1 VTRSSVPFIIGPL
14 AIGSSSDVLA
24 ARQRVRD
31 AAAHLGFDHFE
42 QVQIATGIS
51 EVGREITASGGGE
64 LAVWISESRP
74 RRLVVGASGVP
85 SAAEDGANAHA
96 GIAAAHRLLGPPVDL
111 DASGWS
117 LTFSRLLPRS
127 APADLTHALTKTTTD
142 PLQELQRQHT
152 DLLVLL
158 EKVRL
163 RDSELEDLNREL
175 EETNRGVL
183 ALYAELDEKVES
195 ARDASN
201 ERSRFL
207 SNVTHELRTPLS
219 SILALCRLLLAKNE
233 GALASEQVKQI
244 GYIEKSAQDL
254 LDFVSDLLDLAK
266 VDAGKVAVRSAPF
279 EVDEVFAALRGMFRP
294 LSLDASFPIVFESAP
309 VPTMVTDEYKVS
321 QILRNLISNA
331 LKFTESGE
339 IRVSA
344 AHDRERDEVVLS
356 VADTGI
362 GIDASDLASIFD
374 EFVQVDTRRRRRERS
389 SGLGLPL
396 SRSLA
401 ELMGGSLTVESQPGV
416 GSTFT
421 LRVPRTYGHL
431 AARPTADSVTGYVLV
446 VDDDPISRYVVREQ
460 LERRGWRVVEA
471 ADGDIALRLAK
482 EGDCRAIVS
491 DLAMPGLSGYELL
504 DRLGQDP
511 STSEIPVVIRT
522 SRQITDSDARSLARA
537 AAVFSKDDNTM
548 QLVVDRIAASSGPLP
563 GPALTKD

>member
-1 VTRSSVPFIIGPL
+1 VTASILIGPL
-14 AIGSSSDVLA
+14 PIKTSNDILS

-31 AAAHLGFDHFE
+31 GAAQLGFDLFE

-64 LAVWISESRP
+64 LAVWISETRP
-74 RRLVVGASGVP
+74 RRLVIGAKGIDRVDDST
-85 SAAEDGANAHA
+85 DGLAP
-96 GIAAAHRLLGPPVDL
+96 GLAAAHRLLGPPIDQE
-111 DASGWS
+111 SPGWDF
-117 LTFSRLLPRS
+117 TFSRLLPKS
-127 APADLTHALTKTTTD
+127 APADLGRTLPAAPTD
-142 PLQELQRQHT
+142 PFQELERQ
-152 DLLVLL
+152 DSELLGLL
-158 EKVRL
+158 EKVRM
-163 RDSELEDLNREL
+163 REAELEDLNREL

-183 ALYAELDEKVES
+183 ALYAELDEKAES
-195 ARDASN
+195 AREASN

-219 SILALCRLLLAKNE
+219 SILALCGLLLARND
-233 GALASEQVKQI
+233 GSLGGEQVKQI
-244 GYIEKSAQDL
+244 GYIQKSAQDL

-266 VDAGKVAVRSAPF
+266 VEAGKVAVRSAPF
-279 EVDEVFAALRGMFRP
+279 EVEEVFAALRGMFRP
-294 LSLDASFPIVFESAP
+294 LSLDASFPIVFESSR
-309 VPTMVTDEYKVS
+309 VPAMVTDEYKIS

-344 AHDRERDEVVLS
+344 AHDPEQDEVVFS

-362 GIDASDLASIFD
+362 GIDAEDLDSIFD
-374 EFVQVDTRRRRRERS
+374 EFVQVDTRRGRRERS

-401 ELMGGSLTVESQPGV
+401 ELMGGSLTVASQSGV

-421 LRVPRTYGHL
+421 LRVPRTYGYM
-431 AARPTADSVTGYVLV
+431 AAGPRSDSASGYVLV
-446 VDDDPISRYVVREQ
+446 VDDDPISRYVAKEQ

-471 ADGDIALRLAK
+471 ADGEIALRLAR

-491 DLAMPGLSGYELL
+491 DLAMPGMSGYELL
-504 DRLGQDP
+504 NRLGEDP
-511 STSEIPVVIRT
+511 STADIPVVIRT
-522 SRQITDSDARSLARA
+522 SRHLTDSDAGALARA

-548 QLVVDRIAASSGPLP
+548 QLVIDRIATSRGPQA
-563 GPALTKD
+563 GHALARE

>member
-1 VTRSSVPFIIGPL
+1 VTSSLIIGPL
-14 AIGSSSDVLA
+14 PIRSSNDILR
-24 ARQRVRD
+24 ARQRVREG
-31 AAAHLGFDHFE
+31 AAQLGFDHFE

-64 LAVWISESRP
+64 LAAWISETRP
-74 RRLVVGASGVP
+74 RRLVIGATGVASDDGP
-85 SAAEDGANAHA
+85 TAAVAP
-96 GIAAAHRLLGPPVDL
+96 GIAAAHRLLGPPIDQ
-111 DASGWS
+111 DSPGWDR
-117 LTFSRLLPRS
+117 TFSRLLPKS
-127 APADLTHALTKTTTD
+127 APAGLSWAVPNATTD
-142 PLQELQRQHT
+142 PFQELQRQ
-152 DLLVLL
+152 DAELLALI
-158 EKVRL
+158 EKVRV
-163 RDSELEDLNREL
+163 RESELEDLNREL

-183 ALYAELDEKVES
+183 ALYAELDEKAES
-195 ARDASN
+195 AREASN

-219 SILALCRLLLAKNE
+219 SILALCRLLLAQND
-233 GALASEQVKQI
+233 ASLANDQVKQI

-266 VDAGKVAVRSAPF
+266 VEAGKIAVRSAPF

-294 LSLDASFPIVFESAP
+294 LSLDATFPIVFESTH
-309 VPTMVTDEYKVS
+309 VPTMVTDEYKIS

-344 AHDRERDEVVLS
+344 VHDPERDEVTFS

-362 GIDASDLASIFD
+362 GIDADDLDSIFD
-374 EFVQVDTRRRRRERS
+374 EFVQVDTRRGRRERS

-401 ELMGGSLTVESQPGV
+401 ELMGGSLTVMSQPGV

-421 LRVPRTYGHL
+421 LRVPRTYGHV
-431 AARPTADSVTGYVLV
+431 ATRPTSDSLNGYVLV
-446 VDDDPISRYVVREQ
+446 VDDDPISRYVVKEQ

-471 ADGDIALRLAK
+471 TDGDIGLRLAR

-491 DLAMPGLSGYELL
+491 DLAMPGMSGYELL
-504 DRLGQDP
+504 DRLGEDP
-511 STSEIPVVIRT
+511 ATAHIPVVIRT
-522 SRQITDSDARSLARA
+522 SRQLTDSDARSLARA

-548 QLVVDRIAASSGPLP
+548 QLVVDRIAASSGPQS
-563 GPALTKD
+563 GQALAGE